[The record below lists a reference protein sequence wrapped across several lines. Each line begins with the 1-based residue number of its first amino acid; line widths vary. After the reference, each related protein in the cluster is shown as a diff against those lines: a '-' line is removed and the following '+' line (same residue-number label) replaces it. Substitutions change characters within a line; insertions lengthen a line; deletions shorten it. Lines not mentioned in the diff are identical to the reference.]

1 LKGAIMPIKG
11 LSNRGLA
18 LPEIGQIRK
27 GSKKRKNQQGKE
39 IFGEELTYFRVE
51 FAEGEEKAAAKFL
64 SVYGDK
70 PNAIRVLLPFN
81 EIERTWDPWKE
92 AYTAGRLVARSDGE
106 FVVYMLDNRGD
117 VVVQNWLDK
126 SGNKV
131 PHPSN
136 NIAGYDFQN
145 KPVEFKN
152 TGRLKVIVPDL
163 ERAAYLTVMTSSTHD
178 IGNISDQLAAFKELN
193 GGQIAGIPFILR
205 RRPAMIST
213 PSKDGPRVRRKKY
226 LISVEVDANWAKA
239 KFGQLNHLALPNF
252 TGDVNFAGEL
262 PSGEVEID
270 VDDDEIVEEGQPTE
284 ERQEQPQEHPAEP
297 VDLKK
302 RHAELWREA
311 TKAGLLDKDSVP
323 AWSIKAN
330 DTDEAIAAKIALI
343 QGALA

>member
-1 LKGAIMPIKG
+1 MPIKG
-11 LSNRGLA
+11 LTNRGLA

-27 GSKKRKNQQGKE
+27 GGKKRKNASGKE
-39 IFGEELTYFRVE
+39 IFGEELSYFRVE
-51 FAEGEEKAAAKFL
+51 FAEGEEKAAAKFRA
-64 SVYGDK
+64 VYGDK
-70 PNAIRVLLPFN
+70 PNAIRILLPFN

-106 FVVYMLDNRGD
+106 FIVYQLDNRGD
-117 VVVQNWLDK
+117 VIVQNWLDK

-131 PHPSN
+131 PHPAN

-193 GGQIAGIPFILR
+193 NGQIAGIPFILR

-213 PSKDGPRVRRKKY
+213 PSKDGPRVRRKKF
-226 LISVEVDANWAKA
+226 LISVEVDAAWATA
-239 KFGQLNHLALPNF
+239 KFGQLNHLALPSF

-262 PSGEVEID
+262 PSGDIQTD
-270 VDDDEIVEEGQPTE
+270 IDDDEIIDEGDEIDAEFPPVEQK
-284 ERQEQPQEHPAEP
+284 QEQPQEAI
-297 VDLKK
+297 DLRKQ
-302 RHAELWREA
+302 HAQLWHEA
-311 TKAGLLDKDSVP
+311 TKAGLLDKDTVP
-323 AWSIKAN
+323 LWSIKAN
-330 DTDEAIAAKIALI
+330 DNDEAIAGKIALI